1 MTEVIPVLRENS
13 EWGGRGRVHK
23 KDDEQGGKVE
33 RALREACVPMVPTQG
48 TSGLDC
54 LLVGPETTRVW
65 EQGAQDEQQL
75 VSQE

>member
-33 RALREACVPMVPTQG
+33 RALREACAPMV
-48 TSGLDC
+48 
-54 LLVGPETTRVW
+54 TTPPRKAPRVW
-65 EQGAQDEQQL
+65 IAYLLDLRPPEFGSRGL
-75 VSQE
+75 KMSSS